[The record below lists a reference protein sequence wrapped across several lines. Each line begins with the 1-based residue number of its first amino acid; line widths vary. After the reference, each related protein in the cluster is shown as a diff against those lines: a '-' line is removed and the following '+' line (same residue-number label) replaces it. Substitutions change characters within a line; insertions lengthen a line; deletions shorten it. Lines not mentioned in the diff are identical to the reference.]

1 MNLPFFIII
10 LNYKFNKKKY
20 PINIC
25 IFLSIKNNNALENV
39 LNTRVSKI
47 IKINITGSCLPEV
60 LNSTPLVDWAFL

>member
-1 MNLPFFIII
+1 M
-10 LNYKFNKKKY
+10 Y
-20 PINIC
+20 
-25 IFLSIKNNNALENV
+25 FLSIKNNNALENV